1 MVQAAFCPPPGPW
14 WPGDPSCVRPSCV
27 DSSVCALKR
36 CFGSAAA
43 CLLSLRS
50 RQEFALAGANAKRKN
65 SQRLQYTATVVT
77 RLARLHK
84 LFRCTRHFPPAAPRS
99 VAAALRAAV
108 LLADE
113 RVAAVVAVVVPRRAR
128 ARRAA
133 RLARRAPDA
142 ELLRW
147 RGARS
152 QPWLTQKAGR
162 GRTVTSSSFSTPF
175 TTVFCTLLG
184 LRSNGR
190 Q

>member
-1 MVQAAFCPPPGPW
+1 MTRAELSTSELCTPVCTQKRNFVAGRSSECHSRWTRGP
-14 WPGDPSCVRPSCV
+14 DV
-27 DSSVCALKR
+27 
-36 CFGSAAA
+36 GSANE
-43 CLLSLRS
+43 S
-50 RQEFALAGANAKRKN
+50 RAKNTNGKRTN
-65 SQRLQYTATVVT
+65 CHHGGNHIAQVVS
-77 RLARLHK
+77 LHK
-84 LFRCTRHFPPAAPRS
+84 LFRCKRHFPPAALPS
-99 VAAALRAAV
+99 VAAALRAVV

>member
-1 MVQAAFCPPPGPW
+1 MYVELCT
-14 WPGDPSCVRPSCV
+14 PSCTQKRNFVAGR
-27 DSSVCALKR
+27 SSSATRWTRGPDVGTRSANESRAKNTNGKR
-36 CFGSAAA
+36 T
-43 CLLSLRS
+43 
-50 RQEFALAGANAKRKN
+50 N
-65 SQRLQYTATVVT
+65 SYHGGNHIAQVVS
-77 RLARLHK
+77 LHK
-84 LFRCTRHFPPAAPRS
+84 LFRCKRHFPPAALPS
-99 VAAALRAAV
+99 VAAALRAVV

-162 GRTVTSSSFSTPF
+162 RRTVTSSSFSTPF

>member
-1 MVQAAFCPPPGPW
+1 MVQAAFCAPPGPR
-14 WPGDPSCVRPSCV
+14 WPGDPSCVRPELCTTVLSV
-27 DSSVCALKR
+27 HSSVALLR
-36 CFGSAAA
+36 LPLAAA
-43 CLLSLRS
+43 PPSLRAS
-50 RQEFALAGANAKRKN
+50 NNRALTRRKRETNGCVHTAN
-65 SQRLQYTATVVT
+65 TAE
-77 RLARLHK
+77 ARLHK
-84 LFRCTRHFPPAAPRS
+84 LFRCKRHFPPAALPS

-152 QPWLTQKAGR
+152 QPWLTQKAGCR
-162 GRTVTSSSFSTPF
+162 RTVTSSSFSTPF